1 MGERLACTEE
11 VVGSTPTG
19 SINKTD
25 KALAYETGR
34 WDASGLIKKHSER
47 LLTLI
52 SNSTVSDS
60 NIMAVIVQVGG
71 VSHIYAGMAQLA
83 EQLTC
88 QSNSMKK

>member
-1 MGERLACTEE
+1 MKQDGGTR
-11 VVGSTPTG
+11 VV
-19 SINKTD
+19 
-25 KALAYETGR
+25 L
-34 WDASGLIKKHSER
+34 LKHSER

-60 NIMAVIVQVGG
+60 NITAVIVQVGG

-88 QSNSMKK
+88 NQQVVGSSPTLSS